1 MFSGLRTSSIW
12 LPFDEVLRPLNRSEE
27 HTSELQSHSDL
38 VCRLLLEKKKK
49 VPALRS
55 EIPHH
60 ACSADKTCQGSY
72 KNLEHESASQLLTP
86 AATTTS
92 SRCRDAARS
101 ESVASR

>member
-49 VPALRS
+49 IPALESDPRREWTRLRQLRKS
-55 EIPHH
+55 AGLGELGCRRNAGECDCGSTSHASGARWTGEQEI
-60 ACSADKTCQGSY
+60 D
-72 KNLEHESASQLLTP
+72 
-86 AATTTS
+86 
-92 SRCRDAARS
+92 CR
-101 ESVASR
+101 